1 MRQIIALGGS
11 GFSMEP
17 ENPLLDQYIL
27 SQTGKSSP
35 KICFV
40 PTASGDS
47 ENYISRFYIFFE
59 KQKCTPSHLSYLTL
73 HQMI

>member
-1 MRQIIALGGS
+1 
-11 GFSMEP
+11 MEP

-47 ENYISRFYIFFE
+47 NGELLFNNWA
-59 KQKCTPSHLSYLTL
+59 
-73 HQMI
+73 